1 MGKRVAQQGRFGM
14 SKFLFDVDGTL
25 TPSRCTMDPGF
36 AGWFTEFAQNNDV
49 YLVTGSDYPKTVE
62 QVGHRICNT
71 VKRVYNCSGN
81 DVYERGVQ
89 THFQHWQMP
98 PEQYQWLQE
107 QMDQSEFELR
117 TGQHFEHRTGTVNF
131 SVVGRGADA
140 EQRELYVKWDKQTKE
155 RTSIA
160 KQFEKLFPGFTA
172 SVGGD
177 TGIDIYP
184 NGMDKS
190 QVLADFAEDDVI
202 YFFGDKTSPGGN
214 DFPIAKE
221 LENVYNVQ
229 SWQETYN
236 RLLLM
241 KVMGLIQ

>member
-1 MGKRVAQQGRFGM
+1 
-14 SKFLFDVDGTL
+14 
-25 TPSRCTMDPGF
+25 MDPGF

-89 THFQHWQMP
+89 IHFQHWQMP
-98 PEQYQWLQE
+98 PEHYQRLQE

-140 EQRELYVKWDKQTKE
+140 EQRELYVKWDKQTGKNL
-155 RTSIA
+155 IA

-177 TGIDIYP
+177 TGIDIIPTAWTNHKYW
-184 NGMDKS
+184 
-190 QVLADFAEDDVI
+190 L
-202 YFFGDKTSPGGN
+202 T
-214 DFPIAKE
+214 
-221 LENVYNVQ
+221 
-229 SWQETYN
+229 
-236 RLLLM
+236 LLKMMLSI
-241 KVMGLIQ
+241 LWRQN